1 MSRVGPWDHKVSIPG
16 AVSLVLVNFR
26 CFSPTILSVSVQD
39 FLRSES
45 ARFSDLASAEVLA
58 KRIAVSGN
66 EVELKLAAAY
76 AHTILVHS
84 TILRFQ
90 SRFNPG
96 RFRAQ
101 VLRHFAKYSMRKKIK
116 EKTLHDRRINK
127 GKTNFNSMVSFRS
140 REC

>member
-1 MSRVGPWDHKVSIPG
+1 MSRVGPWDHKVNIPG
-16 AVSLVLVNFR
+16 AVSLVLVSFR
-26 CFSPTILSVSVQD
+26 CFSPTILSVSVQH

-116 EKTLHDRRINK
+116 ERNPT
-127 GKTNFNSMVSFRS
+127 
-140 REC
+140 

>member
-58 KRIAVSGN
+58 KRIAVSGS

-116 EKTLHDRRINK
+116 EKTP
-127 GKTNFNSMVSFRS
+127 T
-140 REC
+140 